1 MSNLERIR
9 KAERESHIEM
19 YNNNELFTE
28 GSWLARPVRTIME
41 LFPFYENYS
50 CINVLDLGSGV
61 GRNAIPIA
69 ERFSDR
75 ECNVDCV
82 DLLDIAIKKLLENS
96 RRNGIEEHITGIVQT
111 IDDFKIEKSAYDL
124 IIAVS
129 SLEHMGSKDSLER
142 KLNEMKEGIRSNGII
157 CFIMNSEVVE
167 IEKETGE
174 ELAPQFEVNIK
185 TKALMSMLDEVYGD
199 WQCIKKTVVPQKY
212 NIPRGDKIAEL
223 STNVIT
229 YVVRK
234 EKEVESE

>member
-28 GSWLARPVRTIME
+28 GSWLARPVRTIMD
-41 LFPFYENYS
+41 LLPFYENYS
-50 CINVLDLGSGV
+50 CINVLDLGAGV

-129 SLEHMGSKDSLER
+129 SLEHMDSKDSLER

-157 CFIMNSEVVE
+157 CIIMNSEVIE
-167 IEKETGE
+167 IKKETGE

-185 TKALMSMLDEVYGD
+185 TEALMSMLDEVYGD
-199 WQCIKKTVVPQKY
+199 WQCIKKNVVPQKY

-229 YVVRK
+229 HVVRK

>member
-41 LFPFYENYS
+41 LLPFYENYS
-50 CINVLDLGSGV
+50 CINVLDLGAGV

-142 KLNEMKEGIRSNGII
+142 KLNEMNLTIEQIAKAVELKEE
-157 CFIMNSEVVE
+157 EVKA
-167 IEKETGE
+167 ILNEK
-174 ELAPQFEVNIK
+174 K
-185 TKALMSMLDEVYGD
+185 
-199 WQCIKKTVVPQKY
+199 
-212 NIPRGDKIAEL
+212 
-223 STNVIT
+223 
-229 YVVRK
+229 
-234 EKEVESE
+234 

>member
-28 GSWLARPVRTIME
+28 GSWLARPVRIIMD
-41 LFPFYENYS
+41 LLPFYENYS
-50 CINVLDLGSGV
+50 CINVLDLGAGV

-129 SLEHMGSKDSLER
+129 SLEHMDSKDSLER

-157 CFIMNSEVVE
+157 CIIMNSEVIE

-185 TKALMSMLDEVYGD
+185 TEALMSMLDEVYGD

>member
-9 KAERESHIEM
+9 KAECESHIEM

-50 CINVLDLGSGV
+50 CINVLDLGAGV

-129 SLEHMGSKDSLER
+129 SLEHMDSKDSLER

-185 TKALMSMLDEVYGD
+185 TEALMSMLDEVYGD

-212 NIPRGDKIAEL
+212 YIPRGDKIAEL